1 MVFMTNLAL
10 GVFSFRLGQI
20 FENCCNNFAKNKQE
34 IGVSYICPFEFISHY
49 NVVAWNIP
57 TCQKCW
63 HTLSQNHAE
72 AIQDLHGS

>member
-34 IGVSYICPFEFISHY
+34 IGVSYICPFVFISHY
-49 NVVAWNIP
+49 NAVA
-57 TCQKCW
+57 
-63 HTLSQNHAE
+63 
-72 AIQDLHGS
+72 